1 VNTEAHA
8 NGREPVLELRA
19 LSKSFGGLRAVRDV
33 TLKIMPGDRKAIIG
47 PNGAGKTTLFNLI
60 TGIFPATSGQVVLF
74 GQDVTRWPSHRRT
87 ALGMARTFQITSLF
101 PKLTVLDN
109 VLLAIQGLRR
119 SKFVMWRFLS
129 SYRDFYD
136 RAHGLLERARFLDRK
151 DTEVRYLSHG
161 EQRQLEIILGLASDP
176 KILLLDEPAAG
187 LSSGESSEMI
197 RFLAH
202 LDRNLAILLI
212 EHDMDVVFDVAEH
225 ISVLH
230 FGEILEA
237 GAALLGRNG
246 VGKTTLV
253 NSIVGFNR
261 PRRGKVLFKGTDIT
275 EVSSFETVRSGM
287 GLVPQGRRVFPTLS
301 VEENLMVAERSVDRR
316 GWNMERVYAL
326 FPRLRERR
334 SQRARTLSGGEQQML
349 AIGRG
354 LMTNPDCLIM
364 DEPSEGLAPI
374 IIQGLWQAI
383 ARLKEEGH
391 SILLVEQNASLALQL
406 VDYVHVMSKGQ
417 VVYSARPEELRAND
431 EIKSRYLGI

>member
-1 VNTEAHA
+1 VNTDAHA
-8 NGREPVLELRA
+8 NGGEPVLELRA

-33 TLKIMPGDRKAIIG
+33 TFKIMPGDRKAIIG

-60 TGIFPATSGQVVLF
+60 TGIFPATSGQVMLF
-74 GQDVTRWPSHRRT
+74 GQDVTKWPSHRRT

-136 RAHGLLERARFLDRK
+136 RAYGLLERARFLDRK

-197 RFLAH
+197 RFLAQ

-230 FGEILEA
+230 FGEVLEA
-237 GAALLGRNG
+237 GA
-246 VGKTTLV
+246 
-253 NSIVGFNR
+253 
-261 PRRGKVLFKGTDIT
+261 
-275 EVSSFETVRSGM
+275 
-287 GLVPQGRRVFPTLS
+287 
-301 VEENLMVAERSVDRR
+301 
-316 GWNMERVYAL
+316 
-326 FPRLRERR
+326 REQIRR
-334 SQRARTLSGGEQQML
+334 SEKVQQ
-349 AIGRG
+349 I
-354 LMTNPDCLIM
+354 
-364 DEPSEGLAPI
+364 
-374 IIQGLWQAI
+374 
-383 ARLKEEGH
+383 
-391 SILLVEQNASLALQL
+391 
-406 VDYVHVMSKGQ
+406 
-417 VVYSARPEELRAND
+417 
-431 EIKSRYLGI
+431 YLGTA

>member
-1 VNTEAHA
+1 MNTDAHA
-8 NGREPVLELRA
+8 NGGEPVLELRA

-60 TGIFPATSGQVVLF
+60 TGIFPATSGQVMLF
-74 GQDVTRWPSHRRT
+74 GQDVTKWPSHRRT

-136 RAHGLLERARFLDRK
+136 RAYGLLERARFLDRK

-197 RFLAH
+197 HFLAQ

-230 FGEILEA
+230 FGEVLEA
-237 GAALLGRNG
+237 GA
-246 VGKTTLV
+246 
-253 NSIVGFNR
+253 
-261 PRRGKVLFKGTDIT
+261 
-275 EVSSFETVRSGM
+275 
-287 GLVPQGRRVFPTLS
+287 
-301 VEENLMVAERSVDRR
+301 
-316 GWNMERVYAL
+316 
-326 FPRLRERR
+326 REQIRR
-334 SQRARTLSGGEQQML
+334 SEKVQQ
-349 AIGRG
+349 I
-354 LMTNPDCLIM
+354 
-364 DEPSEGLAPI
+364 
-374 IIQGLWQAI
+374 
-383 ARLKEEGH
+383 
-391 SILLVEQNASLALQL
+391 
-406 VDYVHVMSKGQ
+406 
-417 VVYSARPEELRAND
+417 
-431 EIKSRYLGI
+431 YLGTA